1 MTEEILF
8 KNNQSQNL
16 SGVLHIPEGEGPFP
30 AVVIF
35 TGLASY
41 KDKAHHANFR
51 EKLAESGIIAFAL
64 DYSGHGKSEGKYL
77 DFTVSQGI
85 YDAKNAI
92 EYLSGRGFVDKL
104 RIGLSGTS
112 LGALIALA
120 LATEMPQIKALVLMA
135 TAINLA
141 MLQSQK
147 TDPAKLKE
155 LQEKG
160 WLDYHGYK
168 LSYKFLQDAQKLD
181 GISLLSKIKIPTLII
196 HGGRDKIVPVD
207 MAKKLFAV
215 LACQKEF
222 MIAENED
229 HDFRGKVAER
239 VNWFKKYL

>member
-8 KNNQSQNL
+8 KNNQGQNL

-30 AVVIF
+30 AVVMF
-35 TGLASY
+35 TGLASF
-41 KDKAHHANFR
+41 KDKPHHENFR
-51 EKLAESGIIAFAL
+51 NKLAEAGIVAFAF
-64 DYSGHGKSEGKYL
+64 DYTGHGKSEGQYL

-85 YDAKNAI
+85 QDAKNAI
-92 EYLSGRGFVDKL
+92 EYLKEQKFVDEK

-120 LATEMPQIKALVLMA
+120 LAAEMPQIKALVLMSP
-135 TAINLA
+135 AINLA
-141 MLQSQK
+141 MTQGQNLDS
-147 TDPAKLKE
+147 AKLKE

-160 WLDYHGYK
+160 WLDYHGYQ
-168 LSYKFLQDAQKLD
+168 LSFKFLQDAQKLD

-196 HGGRDKIVPVD
+196 HGDKDKIVPVD
-207 MAKKLFAV
+207 MAKKLFAI

-222 MIAENED
+222 MIAEKEG

-239 VNWFKKYL
+239 VSWFKKYL